1 MLGATGIIPREDSE
15 RLIQGLRD
23 VLSDVEAGRIEFRL
37 HDEDVHMN
45 VERILS
51 ERIGKEIAGKL
62 HTARSR
68 NDQVALDMH
77 LFVLDQCGRTID
89 LLRTLQA
96 AFLNRAEVYSSV
108 IIPGYTHLQR
118 AQPVLFAHHLL
129 AYFWMLQRDIDRL
142 QSCRRRADL
151 SPLGAGAIAG
161 TTFPIDRQM
170 VATELG
176 FSGIYPNSMDAVSDR
191 DFVIDMLMANALIAG
206 HLSRFCEEVVIW
218 MSSEFSFIRL
228 SDAFCTGSSMMPQK
242 KNPDLAELV
251 RGKTGRVYGSL
262 MTMLTVL
269 KGVPL
274 TYNKDF
280 QEDKECL
287 FDSVDTVQQ
296 SLFHLAGMVAK
307 LTVDGKSVQ
316 RATVSG
322 FLNAT
327 DVADYMV
334 RKGVPFREA
343 HEAVGG
349 LVGYCLEQDKPL
361 EHLTLEEFRQFGAVF
376 EADIY
381 EHLKLETVVGRRN
394 SAGGTSPAA
403 VKLQFTQ
410 ARETLAQTEA
420 WLDQNKFRLF
430 EE

>member
-1 MLGATGIIPREDSE
+1 
-15 RLIQGLRD
+15 
-23 VLSDVEAGRIEFRL
+23 
-37 HDEDVHMN
+37 
-45 VERILS
+45 
-51 ERIGKEIAGKL
+51 
-62 HTARSR
+62 
-68 NDQVALDMH
+68 
-77 LFVLDQCGRTID
+77 
-89 LLRTLQA
+89 
-96 AFLNRAEVYSSV
+96 
-108 IIPGYTHLQR
+108 
-118 AQPVLFAHHLL
+118 
-129 AYFWMLQRDIDRL
+129 
-142 QSCRRRADL
+142 
-151 SPLGAGAIAG
+151 
-161 TTFPIDRQM
+161 
-170 VATELG
+170 
-176 FSGIYPNSMDAVSDR
+176 
-191 DFVIDMLMANALIAG
+191 
-206 HLSRFCEEVVIW
+206 
-218 MSSEFSFIRL
+218 
-228 SDAFCTGSSMMPQK
+228 
-242 KNPDLAELV
+242 
-251 RGKTGRVYGSL
+251 